1 MNNIS
6 NNSKFIDALGQLPQ
20 FVSDTNADIDM
31 AYDFVAEIANVDSF
45 VADTNAWNLFWDSY
59 NAALDS

>member
-1 MNNIS
+1 
-6 NNSKFIDALGQLPQ
+6 
-20 FVSDTNADIDM
+20 M

-59 NAALDS
+59 TAALDS